1 MAYEKNVSVLQNN
14 NLSLSGSVVTV
25 TGSLY
30 GSFMSGTVSEFTTV
44 TASNLVAGG
53 VKYPTA
59 DGTSGQILVT
69 DGAGELNFQ
78 DIDVT
83 IRVKNLEATQIDKGT
98 PLYVTASGT
107 GGNIAGVYRADA
119 GNTNRMPAACVAGED
134 ISAGAEG
141 VAYLSGF
148 IGGVDTSTFV
158 SGDEIYVAV
167 GGGYTNVRPTGSAKV
182 QPLGYVEKSDANGSG
197 VIQGPG
203 HFWEL
208 PNITAGHFW
217 VGASNGV
224 PTTVASS
231 SFAKLADD
239 NIFTGTNTFQDIT
252 ADTITAREYHTELV
266 SASII
271 YQSGSTKFGDDVNDT
286 HQFTGSIS
294 MVSGN
299 LTVGAPDEN
308 INRRITIHG
317 SSAANKLCFLEND
330 GGGLIV
336 GHAIANQQLKL
347 GQSTQNWQYVNHYA
361 STGHRFYIGT
371 SEKVSIDSS
380 GNVGIGISTPSSYST
395 GATKLVISDT
405 SGDTGMTIHSNPAN
419 KGLIYFADGTGTGVV
434 SRQGQIVYNHSTNKM
449 SFATSGSERVWID
462 EDGNVGINS
471 TTPEYPLHVVGTSN
485 AQALIQNTS
494 TAAGSDATLLFN
506 RSGQTI
512 AIGIDQT
519 DNSFRIADNNVL
531 GVNDRFVIDTSG
543 QVGIGTTSPNA
554 KLDVNGNAVV
564 SGSLTVTG
572 TVTEL
577 STKRIKKNIR
587 SMKSQLDTISKL
599 NPVTYYR
606 RDTEEKTKEYGFI
619 SEEVK
624 EVYPEF
630 VKNEGVNYSKMVSVL
645 VSAVKELKD
654 KVEEQQKEIEELKKG
669 SSSNKIVTLGS

>member
-53 VKYPTA
+53 VKYPTT
-59 DGTSGQILVT
+59 DGTDGQILVT
-69 DGAGELNFQ
+69 DGAGELSFQ

-107 GGNIAGVYRADA
+107 GGNIAGVYIADA
-119 GNTNRMPAACVAGED
+119 GNASRMPAACVAGED

-148 IGGVDTSTFV
+148 ISGVNTSTFD
-158 SGDEIYVAV
+158 SGDEVYVAV

-271 YQSGSTKFGDDVNDT
+271 YQSGSTKFGDTSDDT
-286 HQFTGSIS
+286 HQFTGSVLVNGSVTVDTLKSSTATIS
-294 MVSGN
+294 LYTASPSDTINIGRASLGTSINLKSNDVVVEKDLAVNGGDLTSTSTTFNLLNSGVSTINFGG
-299 LTVGAPDEN
+299 GASSMY
-308 INRRITIHG
+308 IG
-317 SSAANKLCFLEND
+317 SAASTMA
-330 GGGLIV
+330 I
-336 GHAIANQQLKL
+336 GHA
-347 GQSTQNWQYVNHYA
+347 S
-361 STGHRFYIGT
+361 
-371 SEKVSIDSS
+371 
-380 GNVGIGISTPSSYST
+380 
-395 GATKLVISDT
+395 
-405 SGDTGMTIHSNPAN
+405 
-419 KGLIYFADGTGTGVV
+419 GTGTTNIRNALTTNGNVTLGNDASDTTTV
-434 SRQGQIVYNHSTNKM
+434 NGPLAANGGSMSTNDGT
-449 SFATSGSERVWID
+449 FNLLTTTATTINFGSAAVSMNIGSSTGTTNINNRLVV
-462 EDGNVGINS
+462 DGSAAGDS
-471 TTPEYPLHVVGTSN
+471 TIAGNLAVD
-485 AQALIQNTS
+485 TS
-494 TAAGSDATLLFN
+494 TLYVDSSSN
-506 RSGQTI
+506 E
-512 AIGIDQT
+512 
-519 DNSFRIADNNVL
+519 
-531 GVNDRFVIDTSG
+531 
-543 QVGIGTTSPNA
+543 VGIGTTSPNA

>member
-53 VKYPTA
+53 VKYPTT
-59 DGTSGQILVT
+59 DGTDGQILVT
-69 DGAGELNFQ
+69 DGAGELSFQ

-148 IGGVDTSTFV
+148 ISGVNTSTFA

-239 NIFTGTNTFQDIT
+239 NVFTGTNTFQDIT

-271 YQSGSTKFGDDVNDT
+271 YQSGSTKFGDTPTGVSEDT
-286 HQFTGSIS
+286 HQFSGSLYITGSTVTLS
-294 MVSGN
+294 GGSFSGN
-299 LTVGAPDEN
+299 GAGLTNLNASNISTGTLSSARLPAIITGLTSVTSTGFTGSLDGNANTATTLQTSRTINGVSFNGSSNITVEPYIEDDESTNATRNLIFTDNTTAGFKRLNEDSSFVYNPYYLTLGIGTSTPNYGSIGKPRIHLFGSSVNTADFFNAKILIEDNTDTYIQLLSSTTGKSGLIFGDSNSSAISRIEYDHTEDSFTHNIVSNLGEHYFQINSGNELVVKDNLVSVENNLAVGK
-308 INRRITIHG
+308 
-317 SSAANKLCFLEND
+317 SAANE
-330 GGGLIV
+330 
-336 GHAIANQQLKL
+336 
-347 GQSTQNWQYVNHYA
+347 T
-361 STGHRFYIGT
+361 
-371 SEKVSIDSS
+371 
-380 GNVGIGISTPSSYST
+380 
-395 GATKLVISDT
+395 
-405 SGDTGMTIHSNPAN
+405 
-419 KGLIYFADGTGTGVV
+419 
-434 SRQGQIVYNHSTNKM
+434 
-449 SFATSGSERVWID
+449 
-462 EDGNVGINS
+462 
-471 TTPEYPLHVVGTSN
+471 
-485 AQALIQNTS
+485 
-494 TAAGSDATLLFN
+494 
-506 RSGQTI
+506 
-512 AIGIDQT
+512 
-519 DNSFRIADNNVL
+519 
-531 GVNDRFVIDTSG
+531 
-543 QVGIGTTSPNA
+543 
-554 KLDVNGNAVV
+554 LDVNGNGLI

-577 STKRIKKNIR
+577 STRKIKKNIR
-587 SMKSQLDTISKL
+587 SMKSQLETVSKL

-606 RDTEEKTKEYGFI
+606 RDTEEKTKEFGFI

-624 EVYPEF
+624 QVYPEF
-630 VKNEGVNYSKMVSVL
+630 VNGEGVNYSKMVSVL
-645 VSAVKELKD
+645 VSAVKDLKE
-654 KVEEQQKEIEELKKG
+654 KVEQQQKEIEDLKKEKNN
-669 SSSNKIVTLGS
+669 SSKDTITLGS

>member
-25 TGSLY
+25 TGSMY

-53 VKYPTA
+53 VKYPTT

-83 IRVKNLEATQIDKGT
+83 IRVINLEATQIDKGT

-107 GGNIAGVYRADA
+107 SGNIAGVYIADA
-119 GNTNRMPAACVAGED
+119 GNTSRMPAACVAGED
-134 ISAGAEG
+134 ISAGQEG
-141 VAYLSGF
+141 VAYLSGY
-148 IGGVDTSTFV
+148 IGGVNTSTFD

-271 YQSGSTKFGDDVNDT
+271 YQSGSTKFGDTPGGAQQDT
-286 HQFTGSIS
+286 HQFSGSLYITGSTVTLTGGS
-294 MVSGN
+294 FSGN
-299 LTVGAPDEN
+299 GSGLTNLAADTATILETSRT
-308 INRRITIHG
+308 INGVSFNG
-317 SSAANKLCFLEND
+317 SSNITVEP
-330 GGGLIV
+330 
-336 GHAIANQQLKL
+336 
-347 GQSTQNWQYVNHYA
+347 
-361 STGHRFYIGT
+361 YI
-371 SEKVSIDSS
+371 EDDESS
-380 GNVGIGISTPSSYST
+380 NSVRN
-395 GATKLVISDT
+395 LV
-405 SGDTGMTIHSNPAN
+405 
-419 KGLIYFADGTGTGVV
+419 F
-434 SRQGQIVYNHSTNKM
+434 
-449 SFATSGSERVWID
+449 
-462 EDGNVGINS
+462 
-471 TTPEYPLHVVGTSN
+471 
-485 AQALIQNTS
+485 
-494 TAAGSDATLLFN
+494 
-506 RSGQTI
+506 
-512 AIGIDQT
+512 T
-519 DNSFRIADNNVL
+519 DNSTAGYKRLNEDST
-531 GVNDRFVIDTSG
+531 FVYNPYYNTLA
-543 QVGIGTTSPNA
+543 IGTTSPNYGSVGKPRIHLYGSSINSADFFNA
-554 KLDVNGNAVV
+554 KMLIEDNTDVYLQLLSPSTSTAGFLFGDESSSAIGKITYEHSEDAFYHNIISNFGEHYFQINSDNELTVKDTLVHVQNNLSVAKTTANAPLDVNGNAIV

>member
-53 VKYPTA
+53 VKYPTT
-59 DGTSGQILVT
+59 DGTDGQILVT
-69 DGAGELNFQ
+69 DGAGELSFQ

-148 IGGVDTSTFV
+148 ISGVNTSTFA

-239 NIFTGTNTFQDIT
+239 NVFTGTNTFQDIT

-271 YQSGSTKFGDDVNDT
+271 YQSGSTKFGDTPTGVSEDT
-286 HQFTGSIS
+286 HQFSGSLYITGSTVTLS
-294 MVSGN
+294 GGSFSGN
-299 LTVGAPDEN
+299 GAGLTNLNASNISTGTLSSARLPAIITGLTSVTSTGFTGSLDGNANTATTLQTSRTINGVSFNGSSNITVEPYIEDDESTNATRNLIFTDNTTAGFKRLNEDSSFVYNPYYLTLGIGTSTPNYGSIGKPRIHLFGSSVNTADFFNAKILIEDNTDTYIQLLSSTTGKSGLIFGDSNSSAISRIEYDHTEDSFTHNIVSNLGEHYFQINSGNELVVKDNLVSVENNLAVGK
-308 INRRITIHG
+308 
-317 SSAANKLCFLEND
+317 SAAN
-330 GGGLIV
+330 V
-336 GHAIANQQLKL
+336 
-347 GQSTQNWQYVNHYA
+347 
-361 STGHRFYIGT
+361 
-371 SEKVSIDSS
+371 
-380 GNVGIGISTPSSYST
+380 
-395 GATKLVISDT
+395 
-405 SGDTGMTIHSNPAN
+405 
-419 KGLIYFADGTGTGVV
+419 
-434 SRQGQIVYNHSTNKM
+434 
-449 SFATSGSERVWID
+449 RVR
-462 EDGNVGINS
+462 S
-471 TTPEYPLHVVGTSN
+471 
-485 AQALIQNTS
+485 
-494 TAAGSDATLLFN
+494 AA
-506 RSGQTI
+506 
-512 AIGIDQT
+512 
-519 DNSFRIADNNVL
+519 
-531 GVNDRFVIDTSG
+531 
-543 QVGIGTTSPNA
+543 
-554 KLDVNGNAVV
+554 
-564 SGSLTVTG
+564 
-572 TVTEL
+572 
-577 STKRIKKNIR
+577 
-587 SMKSQLDTISKL
+587 
-599 NPVTYYR
+599 
-606 RDTEEKTKEYGFI
+606 
-619 SEEVK
+619 
-624 EVYPEF
+624 
-630 VKNEGVNYSKMVSVL
+630 
-645 VSAVKELKD
+645 
-654 KVEEQQKEIEELKKG
+654 
-669 SSSNKIVTLGS
+669 